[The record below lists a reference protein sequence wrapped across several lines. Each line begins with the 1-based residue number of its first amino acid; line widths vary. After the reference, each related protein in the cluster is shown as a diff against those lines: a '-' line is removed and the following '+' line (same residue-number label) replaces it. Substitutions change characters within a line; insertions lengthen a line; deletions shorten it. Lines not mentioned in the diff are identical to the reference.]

1 MSVIIFIAGVSTG
14 VVMLLIG
21 DMMSIILSDQ
31 WMVVDGKVHSIA
43 WILVNYIMPTLSVIL
58 LVKLLRRTKRD

>member
-14 VVMLLIG
+14 MALMLFG
-21 DMMSIILSDQ
+21 DMMSVIVSDQ

-43 WILVNYIMPTLSVIL
+43 WMLVHYIMPTLSVLL
-58 LVKLLRRTKRD
+58 LVKLLRRTKRS